1 MVRRED
7 VDWSTSAL
15 RCVPRM
21 LENRLRGHTALWV
34 LAVAS
39 LSCGGSDGS
48 SNPPA
53 NPTPNPY
60 TVTISG
66 NGVVSPTELAV
77 PPGSR
82 VLFVNSHS
90 RRHDMTSDPH
100 PDHQDC
106 LELNQVGVL
115 NPGQSRESGNL
126 VTVRTC
132 GYHDHDDPNNGNL
145 RGSITIR

>member
-1 MVRRED
+1 
-7 VDWSTSAL
+7 
-15 RCVPRM
+15 
-21 LENRLRGHTALWV
+21 
-34 LAVAS
+34 
-39 LSCGGSDGS
+39 
-48 SNPPA
+48 
-53 NPTPNPY
+53 
-60 TVTISG
+60 
-66 NGVVSPTELAV
+66 V

-106 LELNQVGVL
+106 FELNQVGVL

-132 GYHDHDDPNNGNL
+132 GYHDHDDPNNVNT
-145 RGSITIR
+145 RGSIIIR

>member
-1 MVRRED
+1 MVESGLWGRI
-7 VDWSTSAL
+7 
-15 RCVPRM
+15 
-21 LENRLRGHTALWV
+21 ALWV

-48 SNPPA
+48 SNPPM

-66 NGVVSPTELAV
+66 SGVVSPKDLTV

-100 PDHQDC
+100 PDHLDC
-106 LELNQVGVL
+106 PELNQVGAL
-115 NPGQSRESGNL
+115 NAGQSRESGNL

-132 GYHDHDDPNNGNL
+132 GFHDHDDPNNVNL
-145 RGSITIR
+145 RGSIIVR